1 MRRTQG
7 NDPGVD
13 KPADGPQ
20 SASVTQALTSQTGGA
35 PFSVLLGGELVVT
48 DRIRRQILG
57 ARAIAADSGMAHVAA
72 LGLAVELWVGD
83 FDSASPALQA
93 AYPNVPRQTYPAD
106 KDKTDGEI
114 AIDAALAL
122 GATKLVLVGGLGGQT
137 DHALGN
143 MALLLLLAGQDVR
156 AYATSGREEAYP
168 LTPGRFSIDL
178 APGSRL
184 SVIALSPLF
193 GLDIS
198 GVQWP
203 LTKADVKTG
212 STWTLSNVATGPVSL
227 GLIAGTGLVL
237 AYPADA

>member
-1 MRRTQG
+1 MTQS
-7 NDPGVD
+7 
-13 KPADGPQ
+13 GP
-20 SASVTQALTSQTGGA
+20 SQTSGA
-35 PFSVLLGGELVVT
+35 TFCILLGGELVAT
-48 DRIRRQILG
+48 NRLRRQSAG
-57 ARAIAADSGMAHVAA
+57 TRVIAADSGMAHAGT
-72 LGLAVELWVGD
+72 LGLSVALWVGD
-83 FDSASPALQA
+83 FDSASQALQA
-93 AYPNVPRQTYPAD
+93 AYCDVPRQIYPAD

-114 AIDAALAL
+114 AIDAALAQ
-122 GATKLVLVGGLGGQT
+122 GAAELVLVGGLGGQT

-143 MALLLLLAGQDVR
+143 MALLLSLARRDVR

-168 LTPGRFSIDL
+168 LVPGRFSIDL

-203 LTKADVKTG
+203 LKKADVKLG

-227 GLIAGTGLVL
+227 GLISGTGLVL
-237 AYPADA
+237 AYPAGV

>member
-1 MRRTQG
+1 MTERVRG
-7 NDPGVD
+7 
-13 KPADGPQ
+13 
-20 SASVTQALTSQTGGA
+20 
-35 PFSVLLGGELVVT
+35 
-48 DRIRRQILG
+48 QILG
-57 ARAIAADSGMAHVAA
+57 TRAIAADGGMAHAAA
-72 LGLAVELWVGD
+72 LGLSVELWVGD

-93 AYPNVPRQTYPAD
+93 AYPDVPRQTHPVD
-106 KDKTDGEI
+106 KNKTDGEI

-122 GATKLVLVGGLGGQT
+122 GATELVLVGGLGGQT

-143 MALLLLLAGQDVR
+143 MALLLALAGRDIN

-178 APGSRL
+178 ARGSRL

-203 LTKADVKTG
+203 LGKADVKVG

-227 GLIAGTGLVL
+227 GLISGTGLVL
-237 AYPADA
+237 AYPAGV